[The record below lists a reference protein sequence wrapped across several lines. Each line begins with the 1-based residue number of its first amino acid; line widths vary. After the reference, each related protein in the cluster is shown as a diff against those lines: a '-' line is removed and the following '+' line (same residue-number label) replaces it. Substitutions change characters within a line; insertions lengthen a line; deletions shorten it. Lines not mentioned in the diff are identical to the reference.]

1 MASPI
6 PNFREFIWTRDLKG
20 YRLWD
25 SGKRV
30 VASGVKQE
38 SYKPF
43 ERHENLFGQF
53 ASIPKTPEGVL
64 DFVTK
69 FGPLTRDG
77 LKARGE
83 DVAAVLE
90 AAKSMAGLLQATEG
104 RQSPSQLSS
113 RRRSIH
119 LTLQSANPASGHLLT
134 IVPDTLLDGMWLQL
148 AVALSGDAQLLRCI
162 QCGAW
167 FAAGASFGRRRET
180 KFCSDEH
187 RILYNSLKRSR
198 RFTAKSVNERG

>member
-6 PNFREFIWTRDLKG
+6 PNFREFIWKRDLKG

-25 SGKRV
+25 SERRV

-38 SYKPF
+38 TYKPF

-53 ASIPKTPEGVL
+53 AIIPKTPEGVL
-64 DFVTK
+64 DFITK
-69 FGPLTRDG
+69 FGPLTREG
-77 LKARGE
+77 LEDRGE

-90 AAKSMAGLLQATEG
+90 GAESMAGLLQTAEG
-104 RQSPSQLSS
+104 RQSTSQLSS
-113 RRRSIH
+113 QRKSIY
-119 LTLQSANPASGHLLT
+119 LTMEFANPSSGRLLT

-148 AVALSGDAQLLRCI
+148 AEALSGDAQLLRCI
-162 QCGAW
+162 QCGVW

-198 RFTAKSVNERG
+198 QFAARSANERG